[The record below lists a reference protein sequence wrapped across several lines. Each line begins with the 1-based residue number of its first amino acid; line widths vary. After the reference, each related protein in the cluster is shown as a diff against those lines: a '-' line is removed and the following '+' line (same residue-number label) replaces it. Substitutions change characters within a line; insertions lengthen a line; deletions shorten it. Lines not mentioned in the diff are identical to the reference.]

1 MSRQE
6 SRFNPL
12 TPEQMTADQT
22 RLAAE
27 IAGGPRG
34 SVTLPFQALIQ
45 APDIAT
51 HAHRL
56 GEVVRYKISIPEKL
70 RELAILVTARHWTAQ
85 YEWYAHRKLAQR
97 AGLADAIID
106 AIALRRRPHFD
117 NDDER
122 LIHDFATAVT
132 ERHKV
137 SDELYNATVAR
148 FGVPGVVELIG
159 LLGYY
164 GLISMTLNIFEVAIP
179 GGEAPPL
186 KD

>member
-1 MSRQE
+1 MSRLD
-6 SRFNPL
+6 PL
-12 TPEQMTADQT
+12 MPAAMTAEQAK
-22 RLAAE
+22 LAAE

-85 YEWYAHRKLAQR
+85 YEWYAHRRLAQK

-106 AIALRRRPHFD
+106 AIALRRRPHFY

-122 LIHDFATAVT
+122 LIHDFAAAVT

-186 KD
+186 RE

>member
-1 MSRQE
+1 MSRLK
-6 SRFNPL
+6 PL
-12 TPEQMTADQT
+12 MPAQMTAEQT
-22 RLAAE
+22 KLAAE
-27 IAGGPRG
+27 ISAGPRG
-34 SVTLPFQALIQ
+34 SVTLPLQALIR
-45 APDIAT
+45 APGLAT
-51 HAHRL
+51 HIHRL

-117 NDDER
+117 DDDER
-122 LIHDFATAVT
+122 LIHDLAAAVH

-137 SDELYNATVAR
+137 SDDLYNAVVNR
-148 FGVPGVVELIG
+148 FGEPGAVELIA

-164 GLISMTLNIFEVAIP
+164 GLISMTLNIFEIAIP

-186 KD
+186 KE